1 MILWPLRAVGGLVGM
16 TLRLSGAALALVL
29 MAVGVLIS
37 LTFVGSIVGIPLFVL
52 GVFLMWRSVAR

>member
-16 TLRLSGAALALVL
+16 ALRLSGAALALVL